1 MHWHLKTRKS
11 WWLPRLRPGAE
22 LPHSLRLQSWAQG
35 SRPKVVRRIYIS
47 IILARIRDACGNQ
60 NRWTFK
66 KVPNGLPPPSF
77 SENYI
82 ADSLKWLQS
91 LRKLPEHHT
100 CGIFSENPGYENI
113 KNYDPGCQ
121 IQKCPKSNTSQLQ
134 ILALVG
140 SGPFHQCTFSL
151 KREACP
157 QPQMIFRNI
166 SRRGGGR
173 YARPVTYLRQFF
185 LTIPRF
191 GWGGGCNTFGPTKV
205 HPFAKKI

>member
-151 KREACP
+151 KNDFLEHFQEGGQMCP
-157 QPQMIFRNI
+157 PCHVFAPILFDNP
-166 SRRGGGR
+166 SFWVRRWVQHFWPNQSSPLCQG
-173 YARPVTYLRQFF
+173 V
-185 LTIPRF
+185 
-191 GWGGGCNTFGPTKV
+191 K
-205 HPFAKKI
+205 